1 MEIFLIIW
9 IYNFSLFSILP
20 LRTLVT
26 SFVPRIEIF
35 WKMIVRNDVKWGEIF
50 SGTISAMKISAQS
63 WNVCLYR
70 RLKLANSGEG
80 WFDSIVK

>member
-1 MEIFLIIW
+1 MML
-9 IYNFSLFSILP
+9 
-20 LRTLVT
+20 
-26 SFVPRIEIF
+26 
-35 WKMIVRNDVKWGEIF
+35 KWGEIF
-50 SGTISAMKISAQS
+50 SGTTSAMKISAQS